1 LAQLIIQ
8 DVPVACPACG
18 DPVDVGENFCGICGE
33 DLRHL
38 QGDQEPEEQ
47 RHTCSCQ
54 TCGATLSVEGSRAI
68 TCPFCKSSQ
77 VVNQPE
83 LAHYPDPEFIVGFAN
98 VEEEAQRKFK
108 AWIRKGGITV
118 PGDLAR
124 AATLDELR
132 GVYVPFWGFSV
143 RADSRYTCRIGEY
156 WYRTETYTTI
166 VNGKV
171 VTRTRRVRE
180 TEWFSLNGQHHSYH
194 NRYLVSG
201 SKGLSQELA
210 DAVMPYDLAHI
221 HRFKESFLAG
231 WLMEEPSV
239 KMEDAYE
246 VSNQRF
252 YEAERERIAKVLP
265 GDTHSSL
272 QVETNFSQATS
283 DLILL
288 PTWLLSYDYKGKR
301 YNFVMNGQTGAMSGT
316 RPKVYWKIVLLVV
329 TLLAIVLGCVGLISL
344 IALIAGNL

>member
-1 LAQLIIQ
+1 MAQLIIQ
-8 DVPVACPACG
+8 DVPVSCPTCG
-18 DPVDVGENFCGICGE
+18 DAVDVGEHFCGICGE

-38 QGDQEPEEQ
+38 HTAEEPGEQ
-47 RHTCSCQ
+47 RHTCNCQ
-54 TCGATLSVEGSRAI
+54 SCGATISVEGSRAI

-83 LAHYPDPEFIVGFAN
+83 LANFPAPEFIIGFAN
-98 VEEEAQRKFK
+98 VEEEAQRKFR
-108 AWIRKGGITV
+108 AWIRKGGMTV
-118 PGDLAR
+118 PGDLAK

-143 RADSRYTCRIGEY
+143 RADSRYSCRIGEY

-171 VTRTRRVRE
+171 VTRTRQVRE
-180 TEWFSLNGQHHSYH
+180 TEWFSLSGTHHSYH

-252 YEAERERIAKVLP
+252 YQGERERIAKILP

-288 PTWLLSYDYKGKR
+288 PTWLLNYDYKGKR

-329 TLLAIVLGCVGLISL
+329 TLLVIVLGCVGLISVIGL
-344 IALIAGNL
+344 IASNL